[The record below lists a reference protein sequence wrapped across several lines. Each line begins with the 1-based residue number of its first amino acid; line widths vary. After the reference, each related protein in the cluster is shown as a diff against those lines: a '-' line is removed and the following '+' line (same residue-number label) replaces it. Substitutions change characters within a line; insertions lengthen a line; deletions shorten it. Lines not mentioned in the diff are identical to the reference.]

1 MEQAEPSAVG
11 EHGALFD
18 VRDNDR
24 LFPDDEG
31 TRLAGGL
38 NAARAEAFAAL
49 ADYVR
54 EIAPPDSR
62 CCLAIEV
69 RDENSQ
75 PLLKATMTFEVELI
89 HRQ

>member
-1 MEQAEPSAVG
+1 MF
-11 EHGALFD
+11 FD

-24 LFPDDEG
+24 LFPDDEE

-75 PLLKATMTFEVELI
+75 PFLKATMTFEVELI
-89 HRQ
+89 DRQ

>member
-1 MEQAEPSAVG
+1 M
-11 EHGALFD
+11 ALYYFD

-49 ADYVR
+49 ADLVR
-54 EIAPPDSR
+54 GIAPPDRR
-62 CCLAIEV
+62 CCLAIEI
-69 RDENSQ
+69 RDENRQ
-75 PLLKATMTFEVELI
+75 PILKAMMTFELELM
-89 HRQ
+89 

>member
-1 MEQAEPSAVG
+1 M
-11 EHGALFD
+11 ALYYFD

-38 NAARAEAFAAL
+38 NAARAEAFVAL
-49 ADYVR
+49 ADYMR
-54 EIAPPDSR
+54 EIAPPDRR

-69 RDENSQ
+69 RDEHSQ
-75 PLLKATMTFEVELI
+75 PILKATMTFEFELLG
-89 HRQ
+89 RQI